1 MPGLLDY
8 LVFCDSPHPNS
19 NGGVHPLVCSFM
31 AWTWNFAVVIV
42 DWIVLLMT
50 LICWTIDW
58 LIVLIIDWL
67 ILLIDWLNLNW
78 WRLCTCVYPVLNSP
92 TWGRHIWLIDCWG
105 GGSVVAPNHWIIT
118 AAKIANTINIVHSI
132 CGYVFIEQESVI
144 ISHILAC
151 LAYAHLSP
159 ELSHCLCC
167 YYEKGG
173 WLRILLFR
181 KVSFRVVRYCNV

>member
-1 MPGLLDY
+1 MDFLALCGNPGLRWPFELEY
-8 LVFCDSPHPNS
+8 CGRHHGTGHSLGGGCSSTCAPVPLAYVAHASGVSPHPNS

-50 LICWTIDW
+50 LDCWTIDW

-92 TWGRHIWLIDCWG
+92 TWGRHIWLIVEG
-105 GGSVVAPNHWIIT
+105 
-118 AAKIANTINIVHSI
+118 AA
-132 CGYVFIEQESVI
+132 
-144 ISHILAC
+144 L
-151 LAYAHLSP
+151 
-159 ELSHCLCC
+159 
-167 YYEKGG
+167 
-173 WLRILLFR
+173 W
-181 KVSFRVVRYCNV
+181 